1 MPEDYKC
8 PIEKCGK
15 SFSSAYEKVRH
26 IRDVHK
32 MFGCPK
38 CDEVFSKSDD
48 LIEHLSKCDIV
59 KAGNMPPRPL
69 RGTGRTKLD
78 LEEEPEDLMLETM
91 LYNSLLDV
99 ITEVVSAFTA
109 LQDYL
114 NQYEEYL
121 NEDSYKQL
129 SRAEE
134 DLAEAVS
141 ILNYKGR
148 NVKNHLETF
157 TNKGIKVTEDE
168 KEEEEKK
175 PEISRSPKG
184 NVIKPD
190 TANILHNSEEYEERT
205 EGKGEDNPVYNRVE
219 LKDTRK
225 GKYINK
231 FEKMQPIVLK
241 DGTLVY
247 KCLEEGCGRIFTS
260 KADFARHYDTYHLK
274 KDTTVESDRA
284 AGAQGNNPKETE
296 GKTFQEEV
304 VS

>member
-1 MPEDYKC
+1 
-8 PIEKCGK
+8 
-15 SFSSAYEKVRH
+15 
-26 IRDVHK
+26 
-32 MFGCPK
+32 
-38 CDEVFSKSDD
+38 
-48 LIEHLSKCDIV
+48 
-59 KAGNMPPRPL
+59 
-69 RGTGRTKLD
+69 
-78 LEEEPEDLMLETM
+78 
-91 LYNSLLDV
+91 
-99 ITEVVSAFTA
+99 
-109 LQDYL
+109 
-114 NQYEEYL
+114 
-121 NEDSYKQL
+121 
-129 SRAEE
+129 
-134 DLAEAVS
+134 
-141 ILNYKGR
+141 
-148 NVKNHLETF
+148 
-157 TNKGIKVTEDE
+157 
-168 KEEEEKK
+168 
-175 PEISRSPKG
+175 

-225 GKYINK
+225 GRYVNK